1 MKTGVEVFASF
12 SFEPDYGE
20 FCDKIHLDSCADSSR
35 QVRELFVAAA
45 ALLRPKGLYREC
57 TVTRRIGKQV
67 RLGGACF
74 ESRVLSDQLQE
85 GQTVFSYLAT
95 CGREADSLDNQSDML
110 SRFWLDTLKQMALTS
125 ALEQLRARIMAAH
138 GLEHLATLNPGSG
151 EADFWPLEQQAQ
163 LFSLF
168 AGSEE
173 QLGVHLTP
181 SYLMVPNKTV
191 SGIFF
196 TSPDGFE
203 VCRLCSRSACPRRSA
218 PFEGRAPAAVG

>member
-12 SFEPDYGE
+12 PFEPDYSE
-20 FCDKIHLDSCADSSR
+20 FCDKIHLDSCGDIR
-35 QVRELFVAAA
+35 GQVRELFAAAA
-45 ALLRPKGLYREC
+45 ALLQPKGLYREC
-57 TVTRRIGKQV
+57 RVTRRTGKQV

-85 GQTVFSYLAT
+85 KQTVFSYLAT
-95 CGREADSLDNQSDML
+95 CGGEADSLDTGTDML

-138 GLEHLATLNPGSG
+138 DLEHLATLNPGSG

-173 QLGVHLTP
+173 RIGVRLTP
-181 SYLMVPNKTV
+181 SYLMVPNKTI
-191 SGIFF
+191 SGVFF
-196 TSPDGFE
+196 ASPDGFE

-218 PFEGRAPAAVG
+218 PFEGWAPAAVG